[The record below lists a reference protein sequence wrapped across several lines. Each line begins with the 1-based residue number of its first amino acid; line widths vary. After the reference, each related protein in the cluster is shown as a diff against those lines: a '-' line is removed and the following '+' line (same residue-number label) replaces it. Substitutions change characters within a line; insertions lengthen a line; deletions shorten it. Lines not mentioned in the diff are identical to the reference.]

1 MIEMAIVEYALIQAH
16 RNNINRYE
24 RLLQTFLTEIERH
37 YIEMRLSEQ
46 RAALRLADCNQS
58 LRNNDRPM
66 AHNVRDT
73 LDRRISLPSQSGFG
87 YNDQPLSS
95 PGECDD

>member
-1 MIEMAIVEYALIQAH
+1 MAIVEYALIQAH

-46 RAALRLADCNQS
+46 QAALRLVDRNHS
-58 LRNNDRPM
+58 LRDDDRPT
-66 AHNVRDT
+66 APNVRDT
-73 LDRRISLPSQSGFG
+73 LARRISLPSRSGFG
-87 YNDQPLSS
+87 YKEQPLSS
-95 PGECDD
+95 LGEYDD